1 MRKPLRIMIAMAEYR
16 NKTQKNIERNE
27 ERREFKL

>member
-1 MRKPLRIMIAMAEYR
+1 MIAMAEYR